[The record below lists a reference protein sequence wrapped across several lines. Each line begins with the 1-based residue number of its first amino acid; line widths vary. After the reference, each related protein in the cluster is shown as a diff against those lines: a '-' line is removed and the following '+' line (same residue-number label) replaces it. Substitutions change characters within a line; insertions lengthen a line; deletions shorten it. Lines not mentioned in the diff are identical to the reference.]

1 MSVVNSGVCRSIGLE
16 LLDLVDGKK
25 ITCNRDQEFVEIF
38 LSKAKLRGDVTEDR
52 FCTGGC

>member
-16 LLDLVDGKK
+16 LLDPVDGKK

-38 LSKAKLRGDVTEDR
+38 LSKAKL
-52 FCTGGC
+52 